1 MITILLTYYVHIC
14 LSVFSGKVEAS
25 VISVQENIEHL
36 MSMGF
41 DMIVTNGV
49 LIRAR
54 NNLQVA
60 INSLC
65 NPMMPFRT
73 NNE

>member
-1 MITILLTYYVHIC
+1 MITILLTYYVHVC

-54 NNLQVA
+54 NN
-60 INSLC
+60 
-65 NPMMPFRT
+65 
-73 NNE
+73 